1 LPEPPS
7 FFVLPPVRAEN
18 GEEALTKSPQ
28 GRIVVLGGTG
38 TGKTTT
44 LKHLISSRAKDALAD
59 TTAPIPI
66 FLSLADLARSGKT
79 LQSYLID
86 IVEDIG
92 VERNY
97 ADTLWQE
104 MKRGHAFVALN
115 SLDEVDPT
123 RRAHMIELVNSR
135 ASEPGNIWLV
145 GSRFTE
151 YKGGQFK
158 HGQFAEWEL
167 LPMSSQLRQD
177 LAARLFP
184 ELRRLLSPLLPNSSS
199 PSAFVSLLEKHPH
212 AAAWGEN
219 PLLLSLAAVVFV
231 RTGGLPP
238 ARATLYRDVIEA
250 VLAMRVQ
257 DTIGRKHLLRA
268 LTSLAL
274 WLHQTRGRT
283 FTSDDLFTFLEDI
296 QHHSWEEAEN
306 IAKHVITS
314 EFNLEYLTHCCIISN
329 LKHKL

>member
-158 HGQFAEWEL
+158 HGQF
-167 LPMSSQLRQD
+167 
-177 LAARLFP
+177 
-184 ELRRLLSPLLPNSSS
+184 
-199 PSAFVSLLEKHPH
+199 
-212 AAAWGEN
+212 
-219 PLLLSLAAVVFV
+219 
-231 RTGGLPP
+231 
-238 ARATLYRDVIEA
+238 
-250 VLAMRVQ
+250 
-257 DTIGRKHLLRA
+257 
-268 LTSLAL
+268 
-274 WLHQTRGRT
+274 
-283 FTSDDLFTFLEDI
+283 
-296 QHHSWEEAEN
+296 
-306 IAKHVITS
+306 
-314 EFNLEYLTHCCIISN
+314 C
-329 LKHKL
+329 